1 MRNRHMYNSTH
12 AHKHTHRHSTD
23 LTQIVPH
30 GPHALTPASYRHHRS
45 AAACLTSATSMQQST
60 SGTFN
65 LWLAPDCTSVVR
77 RPQPVAGSLPR
88 TRRTVE
94 EWPSQ

>member
-60 SGTFN
+60 SGTCGWP
-65 LWLAPDCTSVVR
+65 LTVVR